1 MTLRAAVLGHP
12 ISHSKSPALHRAAYA
27 HLGVD
32 IAYSA
37 IDVTEAALPDFMRQV
52 RDQSRADGSWR
63 GLSVTMPL
71 KSAMVAEVDEVRG
84 VGRALGV
91 VNTVAFESDG
101 GATRLVAYNTDVA
114 GIVNALRHAGAA
126 PAPTAVVLGGGGTA
140 AAAIA
145 ALKELGAVSAQV
157 FVRDPSRAGEARAA
171 SDAVG
176 VPVQVLPLTG
186 AAAAVAAADV
196 VISTLPPRAADALA
210 AELADALAAEPAA
223 ELSATPGESLPR
235 AGAEGRR
242 IRGLGSPGV
251 LLDVAYDPW
260 PSRIAAVW
268 QEAGGTVV
276 PGLEMLIYQAVEQ
289 VRHFT
294 GLGEALPAGVIDVMC
309 DAVGAPRRVF

>member
-27 HLGVD
+27 RLGVQLD
-32 IAYSA
+32 YSA
-37 IDVTEAALPDFMRQV
+37 IDVTEDALPAFMARVREDVRQ
-52 RDQSRADGSWR
+52 GESWR

-71 KSAMVAEVDEVRG
+71 KTGMVREVDEVRG
-84 VGRALGV
+84 VASALGV
-91 VNTVAFESDG
+91 VNTVAFERTAPGPGG
-101 GATRLVAYNTDVA
+101 GATRLVGYNTDVA

-126 PAPTAVVLGGGGTA
+126 SAPTAVVLGGGGTS

-145 ALKELGAVSAQV
+145 ALKELGAPDADI
-157 FVRDPSRAGEARAA
+157 FVRNVSRAAEARAA
-171 SDAVG
+171 AAAVG
-176 VPVQVLPLTG
+176 LSIRILPLDR

-196 VISTLPPRAADALA
+196 VISTLPPRAADPLA
-210 AELADALAAEPAA
+210 DELAEAFAQR
-223 ELSATPGESLPR
+223 PGEPVR
-235 AGAEGRR
+235 
-242 IRGLGSPGV
+242 PGV

-260 PSRIAAVW
+260 PSRIASAW

-294 GLGEALPAGVIDVMC
+294 GLGEAMPAEVIDVMC